1 MLQAGNVRAMQNEI
15 SAKMFSTAA
24 EVILVSAQNWK
35 KKITLLIYLF
45 LFLEES
51 YHEWYLFWPPALKA
65 GNLEMHK
72 GDEPVTPSSE

>member
-1 MLQAGNVRAMQNEI
+1 MLQAGNVRAMQNKI

-35 KKITLLIYLF
+35 KHIFNIPF